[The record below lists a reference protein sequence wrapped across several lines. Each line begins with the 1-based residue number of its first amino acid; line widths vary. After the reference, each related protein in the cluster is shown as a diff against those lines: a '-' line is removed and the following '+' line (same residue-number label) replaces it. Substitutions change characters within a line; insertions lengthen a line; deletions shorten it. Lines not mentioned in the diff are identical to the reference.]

1 MALAK
6 KKIKNKIKN
15 KKVHQTEC
23 RPCAMVLAKKKIKKI
38 KKSTERNVGHA
49 PMVLAEGLGRRRR
62 QYARQQRRMLLCERK
77 QMQNQAAVSGQE
89 MLLSVKEMLLPA
101 KARTHLLWRL
111 FLINLS
117 LSLSLFLSLHAVSK
131 GLAPASMD
139 TYRMCSLSTE
149 CVLLE
154 MRVW

>member
-1 MALAK
+1 
-6 KKIKNKIKN
+6 
-15 KKVHQTEC
+15 
-23 RPCAMVLAKKKIKKI
+23 
-38 KKSTERNVGHA
+38 
-49 PMVLAEGLGRRRR
+49 MVLAEGLGRRRR
-62 QYARQQRRMLLCERK
+62 QYARQQRRMLLCEKRK
-77 QMQNQAAVSGQE
+77 KGGKKMQNQAAVSGQE
-89 MLLSVKEMLLPA
+89 MLLSVKEMLLSA

>member
-1 MALAK
+1 MRQWYWLKDLVEDAASMRVNNAGCSCVKKEK
-6 KKIKNKIKN
+6 KKK
-15 KKVHQTEC
+15 
-23 RPCAMVLAKKKIKKI
+23 
-38 KKSTERNVGHA
+38 
-49 PMVLAEGLGRRRR
+49 
-62 QYARQQRRMLLCERK
+62 
-77 QMQNQAAVSGQE
+77 MQNQAAVSGQE
-89 MLLSVKEMLLPA
+89 MLLSVKEMLPPA

-117 LSLSLFLSLHAVSK
+117 LSLSLFLSLHAFSK